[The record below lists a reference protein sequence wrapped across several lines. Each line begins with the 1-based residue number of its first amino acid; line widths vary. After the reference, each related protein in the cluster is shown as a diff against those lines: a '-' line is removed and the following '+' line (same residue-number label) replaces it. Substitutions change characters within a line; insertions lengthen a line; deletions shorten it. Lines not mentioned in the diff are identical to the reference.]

1 MPQRRCC
8 VCGAPIRWRDSLCH
22 DCLTRY
28 GDDRNRWPEW
38 LVFLVNDTQRE
49 INTERRHREVRIC
62 DATIQCDDHYP
73 SERCDAVNAAWRYII
88 EEMV

>member
-1 MPQRRCC
+1 MSRRCC
-8 VCGAPIRWRDSLCH
+8 ICGASIRWRDSLCH

-28 GDDRNRWPEW
+28 GDDRDRWPEW

-49 INTERRHREVRIC
+49 INSEKRHREVRI
-62 DATIQCDDHYP
+62 DDRYP
-73 SERCDAVNAAWRYII
+73 SEMSDAVIAAWRYII